1 MLDGDAMM
9 NDLFV
14 DRIAAVRQRFSA
26 QIGARIEGIEAAA
39 PEHGEVGLDVLAQAH
54 RDAHHLC
61 GMGATLGFV
70 KTGKVARSVEQLL
83 LAAVRSERKL
93 TNDEIP
99 RLREGI
105 ALLRSTAGAETGAA
119 R

>member
-1 MLDGDAMM
+1 MM
-9 NDLFV
+9 SDLFI

-26 QIGARIEGIEAAA
+26 QIDTRIEGIEAIAL
-39 PEHGEVGLDVLAQAH
+39 ERGKGDLDALAQAH

-61 GMGATLGFV
+61 GVGATLGFV
-70 KTGKVARSVEQLL
+70 QTGKAARSVEQLL
-83 LAAVRSERKL
+83 LAAVKSERKL

-99 RLREGI
+99 RLLEGI
-105 ALLRSTAGAETGAA
+105 ALLRSAVGAETGIA